1 MSERTE
7 LLVHLAYDDEA
18 AVWYVAKSDIPGL
31 SLEAPTPSELLSRV
45 VEAAPELIE
54 LNSGML
60 AKVVKAELAGGE
72 KKGRSRHEVRRPW
85 AVRPVF
91 DAPLE
96 LACA

>member
-7 LLVHLAYDDEA
+7 LRVHLAYDDEA
-18 AVWYVAKSDIPGL
+18 KVWYVAKSDIPGL
-31 SLEAPTPSELLSRV
+31 SLEAATPSELLTRI

-60 AKVVKAELAGGE
+60 AKVVEAELVE
-72 KKGRSRHEVRRPW
+72 NPKMGRPRHQGRTPW
-85 AVRPVF
+85 TVRPVF
-91 DAPLE
+91 DAPLQ

>member
-1 MSERTE
+1 MSERVE
-7 LLVHLAYDDEA
+7 LQVHFAYDDEA

-31 SLEAPTPSELLSRV
+31 SLEASTPSELLSRV
-45 VEAAPELIE
+45 VETAPELIE

-60 AKVVKAELAGGE
+60 AKVVKVEPVGE
-72 KKGRSRHEVRRPW
+72 KKGRTRHEARRPW